1 MHQEDV
7 NEKGLSDHSNSVAV
21 FDVGGCAEQW
31 FVAAHNTGH
40 QQLAIAKLADGQYKR
55 LAVGYEPQL
64 NPEHFAFKLFTVEL
78 LPIQLFAIG

>member
-31 FVAAHNTGH
+31 FVAADNSRH
-40 QQLAIAKLADGQYKR
+40 QQLAIAKLADGQHKRFAIIGYK
-55 LAVGYEPQL
+55 PQQRD
-64 NPEHFAFKLFTVEL
+64 PEHFAVEL
-78 LPIQLFAIG
+78 LPIQLFAVR